1 MKTKSLNTLL
11 NHKFFLYGMVF
22 LSTIMVINFF
32 RNNSLTCL
40 GVFGVAYYVACLNFK
55 NKGLCLLAAIVV
67 STILF
72 GCENN
77 IEGLLEG
84 VDCDPDTEECDNEEG
99 FKDGVDCDPDTEEC
113 DGDSFKNKR
122 EGFPFK
128 IKESMEDCAEGE
140 DCEVDTGS

>member
-32 RNNSLTCL
+32 RNNSLACL
-40 GVFGVAYYVACLNFK
+40 GVFGVVYYVACLTFK
-55 NKGLCLLAAIVV
+55 NKALCLLAAIVV

-77 IEGLLEG
+77 IEGLLDDSEQ
-84 VDCDPDTEECDNEEG
+84 CDPRN
-99 FKDGVDCDPDTEEC
+99 
-113 DGDSFKNKR
+113 R
-122 EGFPFK
+122 R
-128 IKESMEDCAEGE
+128 M
-140 DCEVDTGS
+140 

>member
-1 MKTKSLNTLL
+1 MKTKSLKTLL

-22 LSTIMVINFF
+22 LSTIMLINFF
-32 RNNSLTCL
+32 RNNSLVCL
-40 GVFGVAYYVACLNFK
+40 GVFGIAYYVACLYFK

-84 VDCDPDTEECDNEEG
+84 QEGCEGEECPPVEG
-99 FKDGVDCDPDTEEC
+99 EDFANREGMHCDKE
-113 DGDSFKNKR
+113 GK
-122 EGFPFK
+122 EGFPYD
-128 IKESMEDCAEGE
+128 IKESMDDDCAEGE
-140 DCEVDTGS
+140 DCEVDTGGS